1 MTPTA
6 LEQAHLKTLSQ
17 LLAAGG
23 HQEVSD
29 LLRSSLERLI
39 NFWPAK
45 AGALL
50 YLTPHG
56 EVVRLEHGALSHEA
70 RTMIEQARTG
80 FERRDEHGEP
90 TIGYYALEGGL
101 NILELPLQGGVQGVG
116 LVHLVVADGTD
127 KNSAHSLADEDLLLL
142 LVRAIGGEADKLAM
156 LRRAERDLRELR
168 LLTDLGQSLAINL
181 DLNTLLNDIRTRAPD
196 VVGAERCSIF
206 IHDVERRE
214 LVLDIPE
221 QSRQYRMPDDQG
233 IAGWVLQ
240 HGVPQI
246 VNDVAQDAR
255 WYDYIA
261 RDTAFESSS
270 LACVPIRVRERIIG
284 VIQLLNKRDGEQF
297 TDQDV
302 QLLSTLA
309 AQAGIAIE
317 NARLY
322 RKLREERDRLLNQEA
337 QVRNGIARDLHD
349 GPTQRLAA
357 VLMNIEF
364 IKKLMVAMP
373 DRVSPELDTLYDLV
387 QRTVTDLR
395 TFLFELRPLG
405 LETQGLLLTMQRYV
419 ERWQDPSGNE
429 TRLRLQAPSAI
440 PRLNPDIEASV
451 FMIIQEA
458 INNARKYSGAPEI
471 IVYLYVDEGHLVAS
485 VRDRGKGFNLD
496 RVMLASTERDSL
508 GLTSMRERAQQINA
522 DFRIRSEPGHGTT
535 IELRVPLQ
543 EPANNSTTLRV
554 VPGGAD

>member
-1 MTPTA
+1 MTPSA
-6 LEQAHLKTLSQ
+6 LEQTHLQTLSQ

-29 LLRSSLERLI
+29 LLRSSLERLT

-56 EVVRLEHGALSHEA
+56 EVVRLEHGALSQEA

-101 NILELPLQGGVQGVG
+101 NLLELPLQGGVQGVG

-127 KNSAHSLADEDLLLL
+127 KNNAHSLAEEDLLLL

-181 DLNTLLNDIRTRAPD
+181 DLSTLLNDIRTRAPG

-284 VIQLLNKRDGEQF
+284 VIQLLNKGDGEQF

-419 ERWQDPSGNE
+419 ERWHDPSGNE

-440 PRLNPDIEASV
+440 PRLNPDVEASV

-471 IVYLYVDEGHLVAS
+471 IVYLYVEEGHLVAS

-496 RVMLASTERDSL
+496 RVMLAATERGSL
-508 GLTSMRERAQQINA
+508 GLTSMRERAALIHA
-522 DFRIRSEPGHGTT
+522 DFRIRSEIGHGTT

-543 EPANNSTTLRV
+543 EPTADSTTLRV
-554 VPGGAD
+554 VPGVD